1 MRTHVQ
7 AARDPSHLYRT
18 PENPKLPFQRDVP
31 AMFPKCHSSN
41 GDTTPQMSLLCSGL
55 QAKLQVAA
63 CVHTSSLIPPSSP
76 TLESL
81 HLLAHDHP
89 QTFPHCLQLTLPSA
103 QPPQL
108 PRTILPLPIPRRSIH
123 PTSSKGVSRSCSCS
137 LGPQPHLAPPGPG
150 HSHLLAKKAPTVTRA
165 PSATAPV
172 STVLTDAQV
181 PSRRRRASSRARSPY
196 RAVNS
201 AQPPVLWIQS
211 ASCVSR

>member
-1 MRTHVQ
+1 
-7 AARDPSHLYRT
+7 
-18 PENPKLPFQRDVP
+18 
-31 AMFPKCHSSN
+31 
-41 GDTTPQMSLLCSGL
+41 MSLLCSGL
-55 QAKLQVAA
+55 QAKLQVPAS
-63 CVHTSSLIPPSSP
+63 VHTSSIIPPSSP

-89 QTFPHCLQLTLPSA
+89 QTFPQSPAHSSICPASSAPS
-103 QPPQL
+103 
-108 PRTILPLPIPRRSIH
+108 RTILPLPILRRSIH

-137 LGPQPHLAPPGPG
+137 LGPQPHLAPPGPR